1 MARRSLLAPPWR
13 PWRTF
18 SAWAARLPSQCA
30 VCGSWP
36 AQRLCEACIARFAQP
51 RARCSTCALPLAGGA
66 RQCGQC
72 LRHPP
77 LLDACIAAL
86 DYAYPWAGVLAEFK
100 FRGDPAW
107 AAPLARLMRSTPWAE
122 PAIDAADWLIP
133 VPLSPARLG
142 ERGFNQAERLA
153 RTLSD
158 QKSTHRLLLRVHSG
172 AVQHTLNRAQRLR
185 NLQGAFA
192 VDPLLVETLRGR
204 RVVLVDDVMTTGAT
218 LHAAAQVLR
227 QAGVAHLTALV
238 LARAPQ
244 PAQ

>member
-1 MARRSLLAPPWR
+1 MARRSLLAQPWR

-66 RQCGQC
+66 LQCGQC

-107 AAPLARLMRSTPWAE
+107 AAPLASLMRSTPWAE

-158 QKSTHRLLLRVHSG
+158 QKSTHRLLLRLHSG
-172 AVQHTLNRAQRLR
+172 ADQRTLNRAQRLR